1 VVEEFWTCK
10 DVIEYLG
17 IEMNNL
23 RQLQW
28 RGTIKWK
35 KKEGKT
41 VFYSADD
48 IRSYKSVRDSRKQ
61 R

>member
-1 VVEEFWTCK
+1 MVEEFWTCK
-10 DVIEYLG
+10 DVIEYLD
-17 IEMNNL
+17 IKINNL

-41 VFYSADD
+41 VFYLADD
-48 IRSYKSVRDSRKQ
+48 IRAYKTVRDSRKQ